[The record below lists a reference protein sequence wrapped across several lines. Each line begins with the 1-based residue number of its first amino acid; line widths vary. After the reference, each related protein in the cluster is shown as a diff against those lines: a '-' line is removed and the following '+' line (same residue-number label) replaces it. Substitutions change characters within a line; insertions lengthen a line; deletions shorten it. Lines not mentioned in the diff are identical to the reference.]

1 MDKTTINSAEFSRL
15 PITTGQRT
23 EDCFF
28 FQFLSSSSGLTIGK
42 QSRLSSTKHR
52 NGKSNKQQQQQLTG
66 SNGSKIGH

>member
-42 QSRLSSTKHR
+42 QSVNIDSIMKLSA
-52 NGKSNKQQQQQLTG
+52 L
-66 SNGSKIGH
+66 